1 MNEQIMKKK
10 IIQNNYYFSSC
21 FFIKTI
27 KDDALFVIIISDRI
41 RDIIGKEITFK
52 IGKEKVNNSE

>member
-1 MNEQIMKKK
+1 MNRLWRKKLFR
-10 IIQNNYYFSSC
+10 IIIISLLD

-41 RDIIGKEITFK
+41 RDIVGKEITFK
-52 IGKEKVNNSE
+52 IGKEKVINSE